1 MIVVHHLEN
10 SQSIRVLWLLEELN
24 AEYEIQHYK
33 RNIKTSLAPAEFK
46 QLHIT
51 GTSPCITDGE
61 LVLPETNAILDYI
74 MDKFGDNQLRPEAG
88 SEQRVRYLYW
98 LHAAQG
104 SLMPLLLDA
113 LIFKRMIS
121 KVPFFLK
128 PIMKVVVGKV
138 EGAYLKPRLTN
149 MLTHIEN
156 ELGRSPWFAGEKF
169 TAADIVMGYCM
180 DVAAVRVGMGSN
192 YPNAQSFLKRMR
204 ERPAFKRA
212 MEKNGD
218 FKPFSE

>member
-10 SQSIRVLWLLEELN
+10 SQSIRVLWLLEELGMD
-24 AEYEIQHYK
+24 YKVQYYK
-33 RNIKTSLAPAEFK
+33 RDAETSLAPIEFK
-46 QLHIT
+46 GLHIV
-51 GTSPCITDGE
+51 GTAPCITDGE

-74 MDKFGDNQLRPEAG
+74 IDKSGGSQLRPKPG

-104 SLMPLLLDA
+104 SFMPLLLDA
-113 LIFKRMIS
+113 LIFKRMIN

-128 PIMKVVVGKV
+128 PIMKFVVGKV
-138 EGAYLKPRLTN
+138 EVAYLKPRLKN

-156 ELGRSPWFAGEKF
+156 ELGKSTWFSGSEF

-180 DVAAVRVGMGSN
+180 DVAAVRVGMDDS
-192 YPNAQSFLKRMR
+192 YPNAQAFLKRMR

-212 MEKNGD
+212 MKENGD